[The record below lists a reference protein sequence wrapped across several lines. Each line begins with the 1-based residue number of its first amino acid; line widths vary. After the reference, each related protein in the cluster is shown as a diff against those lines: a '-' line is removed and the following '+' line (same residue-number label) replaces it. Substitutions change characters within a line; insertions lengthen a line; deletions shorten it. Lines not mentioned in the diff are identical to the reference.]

1 MPKRWLIRQS
11 WAPANWGVLG
21 PTADTVPRRKE
32 GARPDRNSFMWNTET
47 PLGTAE
53 RSAVGDRKEGRRP
66 SGNRRAQEAKAGRS
80 KDQGNE

>member
-53 RSAVGDRKEGRRP
+53 RSAVGRPQGRPKAQREQK
-66 SGNRRAQEAKAGRS
+66 SQEAKAGRL

>member
-32 GARPDRNSFMWNTET
+32 GARPDRNSFMWNAET
-47 PLGTAE
+47 PFGTAE
-53 RSAVGDRKEGRRP
+53 RSAVGRPQGRPKAQREQESPGSEGRQIER
-66 SGNRRAQEAKAGRS
+66 SGE
-80 KDQGNE
+80 